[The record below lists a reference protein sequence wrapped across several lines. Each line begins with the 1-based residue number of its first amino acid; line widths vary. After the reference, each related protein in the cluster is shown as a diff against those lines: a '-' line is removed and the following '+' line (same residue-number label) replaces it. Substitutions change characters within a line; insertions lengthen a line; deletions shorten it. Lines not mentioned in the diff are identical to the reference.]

1 MQVERT
7 AQTDAAPAAPAGASG
22 SRLGYDAF
30 LKLLLAQ
37 LQHQDPLKPVDA
49 TTQISQLAELSG
61 LDEQM
66 KQNQRLDSLIA
77 SSAVM
82 QALTVIGREV
92 TGADGAAGRVVS
104 ATVEGDGVVV
114 GLDNGGM
121 LRLGDGST
129 VRP

>member
-1 MQVERT
+1 MQVERSAAT
-7 AQTDAAPAAPAGASG
+7 GNAEQTQASG

-37 LQHQDPLKPVDA
+37 LRHQDPLKPVDG

-66 KQNQRLDSLIA
+66 KQNERLDALIA
-77 SSAVM
+77 STAVT
-82 QALTVIGREV
+82 QALGVLGRQV
-92 TGADGAAGRVVS
+92 TGADGGGGRVVS
-104 ATVEGDGVVV
+104 ASVEGGSVVV
-114 GLDNGGM
+114 GLEGGGTM
-121 LRLGDGST
+121 QLGDGTT